1 MKKHMK
7 WAGFLSSLATAAV
20 LLAACGGGGQ
30 SQPTTSA
37 PAPAPSNNT
46 QATAPAPSEVDVKEK
61 FKGQTLNLLTWEGYA
76 DPKFTK
82 DFEDKYGVKVN
93 ATYFGSSDELVAKL
107 KAGGGSTYD
116 IISPSSDV
124 AWMLIQSDMVEP
136 IDTSK
141 LSNFNDLN
149 ERLRNLQDVQK
160 DGKNYG
166 MPFTWGPDYL
176 IYDADVVKEEPLSW
190 NVFWDPQYKGK
201 VSVWDDISNIYLM
214 GQINGLDKA
223 DQGAIYNMT
232 EEQLQAAK
240 QKLVE
245 LKPQLR
251 KYWATAGELNDL
263 FANKEVVLA
272 VGWPLTVKEVN
283 AKGRNLKWTIPQEG
297 ATGWIDRLMIVK
309 GTQHRE
315 LADLFLDYISSPKGM
330 ALVAEVTTYSVA
342 NPKAAEHM
350 TTELQEMTYVNDMD
364 KMFTRLNFWQ
374 YVKERARYNEIW
386 TEVKTN

>member
-1 MKKHMK
+1 MMKVKK
-7 WAGFLSSLATAAV
+7 WLSAISSLTITAA
-20 LLAACGGGGQ
+20 LLAACGGGGGGQ
-30 SQPTTSA
+30 QA
-37 PAPAPSNNT
+37 PAASTPTNSQSAQPAE
-46 QATAPAPSEVDVKEK
+46 ADLKEK

-82 DFEDKYGVKVN
+82 GFEEKYGVKVN
-93 ATYFGSSDELVAKL
+93 PTYFGSSDELVAKL

-136 IDTSK
+136 LDPSK
-141 LSNFNDLN
+141 ISNFNDLN
-149 ERLRNLQDVQK
+149 EKLRNLHDVQK
-160 DGKNYG
+160 DGKLYG

-176 IYDADVVKEEPLSW
+176 IYDADVVKEEPKSW
-190 NVFWDPQYKGK
+190 GVFWDPEYKGK
-201 VSVWDDISNIYLM
+201 VSIWDDISNIYLV
-214 GQINGLDKA
+214 GQMAGLDKT
-223 DQGAIYNMT
+223 DQSAIYNMT

-240 QKLVE
+240 QKLIE
-245 LKPQLR
+245 LKPQIR
-251 KYWATAGELNDL
+251 KYWATGGELNDL

-309 GTQHRE
+309 GSQHRE
-315 LADLFLDYISSPKGM
+315 LADLYLDYISSPKEQ

-342 NPKAAEHM
+342 NPKAAEYM
-350 TTELQEMTYVNDMD
+350 SKDLQEITYINDMD

-374 YVKERARYNEIW
+374 FVKDRARYNEIW
-386 TEVKTN
+386 TEVKTAN